1 MLELLIHLIVLVLVI
16 TLHVAMYMWTT
27 ELEKENCDCSDLLH
41 RNLINIFSILLL
53 ILIPVNFYLRYK
65 NFLPI
70 KSFNLD
76 LKTGYSIIVGGIG
89 VFYMVIILDY
99 VMKLKE
105 KNCECSEDWK
115 REYGYIF
122 TIVYISILLLMLL
135 LIIIMGI
142 IGGILIMMSKSE
154 SKSVSNKTISK
165 SASKSLSKSKK

>member
-1 MLELLIHLIVLVLVI
+1 M
-16 TLHVAMYMWTT
+16 
-27 ELEKENCDCSDLLH
+27 
-41 RNLINIFSILLL
+41 
-53 ILIPVNFYLRYK
+53 
-65 NFLPI
+65 
-70 KSFNLD
+70 
-76 LKTGYSIIVGGIG
+76 KTGYSIIVGGIG

-165 SASKSLSKSKK
+165 SASKSLSKSKKWLIQH

>member
-27 ELEKENCDCSDLLH
+27 ELEKENCDCSDLWH

-122 TIVYISILLLMLL
+122 TIVYISLLLLMLL
-135 LIIIMGI
+135 FIII
-142 IGGILIMMSKSE
+142 IGLIQ
-154 SKSVSNKTISK
+154 VFFP
-165 SASKSLSKSKK
+165 LYL

>member
-27 ELEKENCDCSDLLH
+27 ELEKENCDCSDLWH

-122 TIVYISILLLMLL
+122 TIVYISLLLLVLL
-135 LIIIMGI
+135 FIIIIGL
-142 IGGILIMMSKSE
+142 IGGILMMMSKSE
-154 SKSVSNKTISK
+154 NKSLSKSNKTVSK
-165 SASKSLSKSKK
+165 SASKSKK